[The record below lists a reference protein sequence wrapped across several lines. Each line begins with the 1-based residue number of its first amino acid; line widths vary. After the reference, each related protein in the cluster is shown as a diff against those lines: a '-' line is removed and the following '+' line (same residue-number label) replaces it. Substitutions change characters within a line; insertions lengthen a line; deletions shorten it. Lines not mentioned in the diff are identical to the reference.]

1 MLPLSLLPPHPTRVN
16 HFVDANEMVLK
27 IKASTLLHAEA
38 SFLSIYMLKTRD
50 LGAPAHPPLYQF
62 NEEPKQR

>member
-1 MLPLSLLPPHPTRVN
+1 MCFPYLFPPSRVN
-16 HFVDANEMVLK
+16 HFVDINDMVIK

-38 SFLSIYMLKTRD
+38 SLASIYLLKPCD
-50 LGAPAHPPLYQF
+50 LGAPAHPSLYQF

>member
-1 MLPLSLLPPHPTRVN
+1 MGI
-16 HFVDANEMVLK
+16 K

-38 SFLSIYMLKTRD
+38 SFLSIYMLKPRD
-50 LGAPAHPPLYQF
+50 LGAPAHPSLYQF